1 MVHMGTT
8 RTMLTF
14 EEFESLPDRPG
25 KQELLRGE
33 LIDLPPAELRHNR
46 IAHLIYELLKAALNQ
61 AHTRGEALDLGEVF
75 HEMGYQLAG
84 HSWVQ
89 PDVSVTH
96 AGQGEGKYFAGAP
109 AIAVEVVSPSN
120 SAEDMDTKAELYFQF
135 GAREVWRVYPE
146 DPPRGGACEKQGGGC
161 DAARFAQHAD
171 DTGVRDVNRRGSGI
185 TYARLRALPIMK

>member
-135 GAREVWRVYPE
+135 GAREVWRVYPKTRHVVVHVRSKAE
-146 DPPRGGACEKQGGGC
+146 VVTQHDSLSTPMIPGFAMSI
-161 DAARFAQHAD
+161 DAVLA
-171 DTGVRDVNRRGSGI
+171 
-185 TYARLRALPIMK
+185 